1 MKFGKRLTPS
11 IPPMTPGTKMG
22 ICIGIVDIGTQPVT
36 FKGKTN
42 YKEQLLIVIE
52 FPSEKI
58 EIDGEMKPRQL
69 SRTMSRTTSDRGFFK
84 QTVEAWFARTFTEDE
99 LIEFETDVML
109 LRPCMVTVKL
119 SEDGKYANID
129 NIVQY
134 PDGIPVPTTTT
145 VPYTF
150 DMDAWDDEAFK
161 KLPEWI
167 QEKIKK
173 STQYQKQHAPT
184 TAIEVNPMES
194 TSAEGECPI

>member
-1 MKFGKRLTPS
+1 MKFGARVTPS

-22 ICIGIVDIGTQPVT
+22 ICVGVVDIGEQPIT
-36 FKGKTN
+36 FNGKTN
-42 YKEQLLIVIE
+42 YKEQLLVVVE

-69 SRTMSRTTSDRGFFK
+69 SRAMSRTTSDRGTFK
-84 QTVEAWFARTFTEDE
+84 QMISAWFAKNFTEDE
-99 LIEFETDVML
+99 LIEFDTDEML
-109 LRPCMVTVKL
+109 GRPCMVTVKL
-119 SEDGKYANID
+119 SENGQYANID

-150 DMDAWDDEAFK
+150 DMDKWSDEAFA

-173 STQYQKQHAPT
+173 STQYQKNHAPET
-184 TAIEVNPMES
+184 EIKVNTATGEV
-194 TSAEGECPI
+194 GCPI